1 MPNNKRI
8 DISLPIKYGLLA
20 GLVALS
26 LSMIGMVALFA
37 ERDLIAGVM
46 TLGQVILFLA
56 PAALSYLAASKAP
69 SGKNG
74 IALLYG
80 TITGFIAA
88 LPLILLIFLYS
99 VIDLRQYFPNVSPA
113 LIEIL
118 TFGQG
123 RGLGSLILLSVS
135 TVLGLVSAGL
145 YLLPEKYRRP
155 IMNGLGGTLVLGMFS
170 EILTERLRFF
180 FGPGF
185 VTIIIT
191 SKALR
196 PLTAVIIF
204 IVITVISYWWMHR
217 GGRVRERLAQ
227 RTTSRDPRLRWVGIA
242 LLVVAFL
249 LLPLLLGT
257 YMSEVIN
264 NVLIFALMG
273 FGLNIVVGF
282 AGLLDLGYVAFFAI
296 GAYTMAILTTE
307 GALGVGGLSFWLALP
322 ICVAIALM
330 AGVMLGV
337 PVLRMRGD
345 YLAIV
350 TLGFG
355 EIIRILALSDLL
367 KPYIGG
373 AQGVLQIPKPTI
385 IGLDL
390 IKPDQFY
397 YVVFAGCLL
406 AAFVSWRLSGARLG
420 RQWMA
425 MREDEDVA
433 EAMGIKLVSS
443 KLLAFAIGASFA
455 GLSGAIFASKLTSIF
470 PHSFNLLISINV
482 LCLIIVGGLGSLPG
496 VVVGA
501 LFLVGLP
508 ELLREFAEYRM
519 LMYGILLIAMMLLKP
534 EGLWPSA
541 VRKRELHVHEED
553 DFARRPAVE
562 SLPKAETRD
571 PGLEGPPHL

>member
-1 MPNNKRI
+1 MSKNKRI

-26 LSMIGMVALFA
+26 VSVIGMAELFA
-37 ERDLIAGVM
+37 QRDLIAGVI
-46 TLGQVILFLA
+46 TLGQVIVFLA
-56 PAALSYLAASKAP
+56 PASLSYVVASKAP
-69 SGKNG
+69 PGKSG

-80 TITGFIAA
+80 AITGLVAA
-88 LPLILLIFLYS
+88 LPLILLIYLSTVVNLREFL
-99 VIDLRQYFPNVSPA
+99 PNVSPA
-113 LIEIL
+113 MIDIL
-118 TFGQG
+118 TFGQEA
-123 RGLGSLILLSVS
+123 GLGSLILLVFS
-135 TVLGLVSAGL
+135 TLLGLVSAGL
-145 YLLPEKYRRP
+145 QLLPEKYRSP
-155 IMNGLGGTLVLGMFS
+155 LLNGLGGTLIIGMFS

-185 VTIIIT
+185 VAIIFT

-196 PLTAVIIF
+196 SLTALIIF
-204 IVITVISYWWMHR
+204 IIITALTFWWNQR
-217 GGRVRERLAQ
+217 RRPTNENFVRRVV
-227 RTTSRDPRLRWVGIA
+227 SRDPRLRLVGIA
-242 LLVVAFL
+242 LIAILFL
-249 LLPLLLGT
+249 ILPLLLGT
-257 YMSEVIN
+257 YLSEVVN

-307 GALGVGGLSFWLALP
+307 GALGVGGFSFWLALP
-322 ICVAIALM
+322 ICVSIALM
-330 AGVMLGV
+330 AGIMLGV

-385 IGLDL
+385 FGTEL
-390 IKPDQFY
+390 IKPDQFF
-397 YVVFAGCLL
+397 YVVLVGCLL

-433 EAMGIKLVSS
+433 EAMGIKLVNS

-508 ELLREFAEYRM
+508 ELLREFAEFRM
-519 LMYGILLIAMMLLKP
+519 LMYGILLIVMMLSKP

-541 VRKRELHVHEED
+541 VRKRELHVYED
-553 DFARRPAVE
+553 DDSAKGPSVE
-562 SLPKAETRD
+562 PLPKAETRD
-571 PGLEGPPHL
+571 LGLEGPPHL

>member
-1 MPNNKRI
+1 MSNNKRI
-8 DISLPIKYGLLA
+8 DIGLPIKYGLLA
-20 GLVALS
+20 GVIALS
-26 LSMIGMVALFA
+26 LSMMGMVALFA
-37 ERDLIAGVM
+37 ERDLIAGVI

-56 PAALSYLAASKAP
+56 PVTLSYLAASKAP
-69 SGKNG
+69 SGRNG
-74 IALLYG
+74 IALLSG
-80 TITGFIAA
+80 AITGFFST
-88 LPLILLIFLYS
+88 LPLIVLIYVS
-99 VIDLRQYFPNVSPA
+99 TVIDLRQYFPNVSPT
-113 LIEIL
+113 LLDIL

-123 RGLGSLILLSVS
+123 PGLLGSLILLVVS
-135 TVLGLVSAGL
+135 TVLGFVSAGL
-145 YLLPEKYRRP
+145 YLMPEKHRKP
-155 IMNGLGGTLVLGMFS
+155 ILSGLVGTLVIGMFS

-180 FGPGF
+180 FGPRF
-185 VTIIIT
+185 VAIIIT

-196 PLTAVIIF
+196 PVTAAIIF
-204 IVITVISYWWMHR
+204 LVITAISYVWMQR
-217 GGRVRERLAQ
+217 GGRISERIAE
-227 RTTSRDPRLRWVGIA
+227 RTIARNPRMRYVWIIL
-242 LLVVAFL
+242 LLVGFL
-249 LLPLLLGT
+249 ILPLLAGT
-257 YMSEVIN
+257 YLSEVIN

-296 GAYTMAILTTE
+296 GAYTMAILTSE
-307 GALGVGGLSFWLALP
+307 GDLGIGGFSFWLALP
-322 ICVAIALM
+322 ICVGVAVL
-330 AGVMLGV
+330 AGIMLGI

-385 IGLDL
+385 VGAGL
-390 IKPDQFY
+390 ISPDQFY
-397 YVVFAGCLL
+397 YVVLAGCLL

-433 EAMGIKLVSS
+433 EAMGIKLVNS

-455 GLSGAIFASKLTSIF
+455 GLAGAIFASKLTSIF

-519 LMYGILLIAMMLLKP
+519 LMYGMLLIVMMLLKP

-541 VRKRELHVHEED
+541 VRKRELHIYEED
-553 DFARRPAVE
+553 GQPSVE
-562 SLPKAETRD
+562 PLPMAETRD
-571 PGLEGPPHL
+571 PGMEGTPHL